1 MLMKKNIDIL
11 TNTAF
16 WTSLAE
22 RYFEA
27 ETSEEEEKVLKCF
40 VASEFSCD
48 KAFGPESLELFEDVR
63 VTMSI
68 ITVAKHTL
76 SQTEGRK
83 PAESKTLTPNQGVRK
98 WKWVAAGVA
107 AAVVGGVFFLLPSAN
122 DNPTDGDICLA
133 RVNGQLVTDRDEVIS
148 LMHDSWNDIDILSDG
163 SQVVESQ
170 MKEMFNLLE

>member
-1 MLMKKNIDIL
+1 MIMKKNIDIL

-16 WTSLAE
+16 WTTLAE

-27 ETSEEEEKVLKCF
+27 ETSEEEEIVLKCF
-40 VASEFSCD
+40 VVSEFSYD
-48 KAFGPESLELFEDVR
+48 KAFGQESLELFEDVR

-76 SQTEGRK
+76 AQTDGHT
-83 PAESKTLTPNQGVRK
+83 PAESTTLVSHQGIRG

-107 AAVVGGVFFLLPSAN
+107 AAIVGGMFFLLPSTN
-122 DNPTDGDICLA
+122 DNPTDSDICLA

-170 MKEMFNLLE
+170 MKEMFNVLE